1 MKKAVDYFI
10 SGYSCSES
18 IIKEAIEKGLLPE
31 DEKLIAI
38 ASSFSGGMSSGCL
51 CGAISGAQMVIGY
64 IHGKIG
70 NKISREL
77 AKQFIDEF
85 KKRNNYTCC
94 KALTRGFDFHT
105 KERKEHCKKMVK
117 DSSEIL
123 EEILNSVKE
132 EQKV

>member
-31 DEKLIAI
+31 DERLISI

-51 CGAISGAQMVIGY
+51 CGAISGAQIVIGY
-64 IHGKIG
+64 NHGKIG

-85 KKRNNYTCC
+85 KKRNKYTCC

-105 KERKEHCKKMVK
+105 KERKDHCKKMVN

-123 EEILNSVKE
+123 EKVLNSVKE